1 MRFTF
6 LRWYYLLYQLLV
18 FDWGTYLLTLEVF
31 IKLPNAF
38 ITSSEMCS
46 LDALLVNSS
55 SLTLPLCSKLLIV
68 AELGSSPS
76 RRRTKVL
83 LTFLDLGRREDCSD
97 TDMLQELEKQAEIL
111 EEMIYALCHDI
122 ARYK

>member
-1 MRFTF
+1 M
-6 LRWYYLLYQLLV
+6 

-68 AELGSSPS
+68 AELGTRVTSPS

-97 TDMLQELEKQAEIL
+97 TDMLKELEKQAESL
-111 EEMIYALCHDI
+111 EEMIYALVTI
-122 ARYK
+122 